1 MKYTKAA
8 AVVAGTVMAM
18 GVASPA
24 FADDVDNAPAT
35 NKGDARAASDNLVN
49 SDTVTKNVV
58 KKPNINVD
66 AVVGAVSRAADKVK
80 ATNDSV
86 TNTNVG
92 QGAKTAAGPM
102 MGGLPLGG

>member
-1 MKYTKAA
+1 MKYSKAA
-8 AVVAGTVMAM
+8 ALVAGAVMAA

-24 FADDVDNAPAT
+24 FADDVDNAPAAH
-35 NKGDARAASDNLVN
+35 KAGSDNLVN

-58 KKPNINVD
+58 KKPHIDID

-86 TNTNVG
+86 TKTNVG